1 MLRRDFLQA
10 VAAFAAAAATG
21 GAKSGFTPP
30 AGPATPEPLVWTP
43 PAPGLVSTVG
53 RLDIELVR
61 GDEFDIRID
70 SWKAPVTRAAIC
82 ADGDGYAALDIA
94 IQAVV
99 SVCYND
105 LPRCPYTS
113 RVRFPASE
121 TAKLKPGLKMWAVRF
136 GDGPNTG
143 SIIGKATVLP
153 DVLWK
158 SQDEILGWLP
168 KMHALGVE
176 RPRVAGAH
184 SSAWFRERLR
194 PDERSPEDSRVSSLI
209 GSSRPVG
216 AEIINR
222 GQGCIID
229 FAREELL

>member
-1 MLRRDFLQA
+1 MLRRDFLQT

-30 AGPATPEPLVWTP
+30 AAPASPEPVVWTP
-43 PAPGLVSTVG
+43 LPQAFG

-61 GDEFDIRID
+61 GDEFVVQIEAGR
-70 SWKAPVTRAAIC
+70 PVTRAAIC
-82 ADGDGYAALDIA
+82 AEGGRDAAIDVA
-94 IQAVV
+94 IQANIRV
-99 SVCYND
+99 SHQWLTRGC
-105 LPRCPYTS
+105 CTS
-113 RVRFPASE
+113 QIRFPASE
-121 TAKLKPGLKMWAVRF
+121 TAKLKPGLKMWAVKF
-136 GDGPNTG
+136 GEGPHTG
-143 SIIGKATVLP
+143 SLIGKATVLP
-153 DVLWK
+153 DVFWK